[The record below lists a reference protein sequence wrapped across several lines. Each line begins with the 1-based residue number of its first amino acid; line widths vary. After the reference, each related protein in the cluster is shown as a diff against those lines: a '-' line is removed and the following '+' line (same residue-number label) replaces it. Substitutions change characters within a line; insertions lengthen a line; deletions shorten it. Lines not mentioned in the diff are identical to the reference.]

1 MRAAAHDYRMDARLV
16 KECKDEVSMLWHG
29 WGGKLVIV
37 NAGNSMILYSP
48 AMSRTYM

>member
-16 KECKDEVSMLWHG
+16 KECEDEVSMLWLG

-37 NAGNSMILYSP
+37 NAGNSMILYSH
-48 AMSRTYM
+48 AMSGT